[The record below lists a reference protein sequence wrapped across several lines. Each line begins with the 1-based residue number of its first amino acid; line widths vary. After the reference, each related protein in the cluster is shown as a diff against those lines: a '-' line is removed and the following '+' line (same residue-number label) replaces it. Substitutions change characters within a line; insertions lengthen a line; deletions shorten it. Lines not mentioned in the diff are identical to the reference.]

1 MDNFVNLKGGCNQ
14 LMRPHRALK
23 ELSRRSHQWWHCC
36 SKEYYHAGCR
46 TEKCFV
52 WGAFLRR
59 LPPLKS
65 LGVRMNASC
74 PGAAIPLRGGRY
86 GWAQRFSSKHKS
98 LLQAGQKVPAIK
110 EIIVVLHVAH
120 LCPFIKVCQPSNM
133 FNHKGKNKGICW
145 VANAEQKLSKEKNCS
160 SLDSEKN
167 TGNMTLQTKQNH
179 LSIQY
184 FMHVYMY
191 KKAVCL
197 WNHSP
202 MLWNSCLLQVSR
214 KNVTF

>member
-1 MDNFVNLKGGCNQ
+1 MTGAYVWVILQKCNMSFSLPLGGTFLSKSTAMDNFVNLKW
-14 LMRPHRALK
+14 AAT
-23 ELSRRSHQWWHCC
+23 SWWGPIEF
-36 SKEYYHAGCR
+36 SKNCHKGAMNDGNAVVKNITTLGCR
-46 TEKCFV
+46 TDKYFV

-86 GWAQRFSSKHKS
+86 GGAQRFSSKHKS

-120 LCPFIKVCQPSNM
+120 LCPFSKVCQPSNM

-145 VANAEQKLSKEKNCS
+145 VANAEQKLREE
-160 SLDSEKN
+160 LF
-167 TGNMTLQTKQNH
+167 
-179 LSIQY
+179 IP
-184 FMHVYMY
+184 V
-191 KKAVCL
+191 
-197 WNHSP
+197 
-202 MLWNSCLLQVSR
+202 
-214 KNVTF
+214 